1 MSLKQPIIIQ
11 SVSKCYQIY
20 SHPKDRFKQ
29 AISNRWRRFV
39 GGAESASPYY
49 KEFWALRDISFSLE
63 PGETVGILG
72 RNGAGKSTL
81 LQIIVGTL
89 APTSG
94 EVITDGRI
102 TALLELGSG
111 FNPEFTG
118 RENVLLNAQ
127 ILGLT
132 REQALDRFD
141 EIAGFA
147 DIGDFIEQPVKT
159 YSSGMMVRLAF
170 AVQTAV
176 DPKILIVDEALA
188 VGDMFFQAKCISR
201 IKKLVDE
208 GVALLFVS
216 HDTGVVR
223 QLCSRAVLLQD
234 GRLAAIGDAKS
245 VAEQYTSLQL
255 EERNRAA
262 KVALE
267 AKEKLAQTLMAEK
280 TSWSDHPLRSRWH
293 EGLASFLV
301 KASHNRVGNHQAEIL
316 NVQMLSQGKLAD
328 EFDFDAEAHIR
339 VFVGFNQDL
348 EHLNIVLKICNRQGL
363 PIVFTDARIQEKM
376 DEKYQQG
383 KIYIFDWHVRLP
395 LMAEQYFLFCGL
407 SHPPSAP
414 GADWVFVDMVQH
426 AYDFAV
432 APRRAGTF
440 GGYVVLPARL
450 EISSI

>member
-1 MSLKQPIIIQ
+1 MSNTQPIIIQ

-20 SHPKDRFKQ
+20 AHPKDRFKQ
-29 AISNRWRRFV
+29 AISNRWGRLLGR
-39 GGAESASPYY
+39 AESAEHYY
-49 KEFWALRDISFSLE
+49 KEFWALRDISFALE
-63 PGETVGILG
+63 PGETVGVLG

-89 APTSG
+89 APTTG
-94 EVITDGRI
+94 EVLTNGRI

-132 REQALDRFD
+132 PEQALERFD

-147 DIGDFIEQPVKT
+147 DIGNFIDQPVKT

-201 IKKLVDE
+201 IKKLVDD

-234 GRLAAIGDAKS
+234 GCLAALGDAKS

-262 KVALE
+262 KIALE

-280 TSWSDHPLRSRWH
+280 TNWSDHPLKTRWID
-293 EGLASFLV
+293 GLESFLV

-316 NVQMLSQGKLAD
+316 NVQMLSQGRLAD

-339 VFVGFNQDL
+339 MFVGFNEDL
-348 EHLNIVLKICNRQGL
+348 DNLNVALKICNRQGL
-363 PIVFTDARIQEKM
+363 AIVFTDARIQERM
-376 DEKYQQG
+376 DERYQQG
-383 KIYIFDWHVRLP
+383 KIYTFDWHIRLP
-395 LMAEQYFLFCGL
+395 LMSEQYFLFCGL
-407 SHPPSAP
+407 SHPPAVP
-414 GADWVFVDMVQH
+414 GEDWVFVDMVQH
-426 AYDFAV
+426 AYDFTV

-440 GGYVVLPARL
+440 GGYVVLPAQL
-450 EISSI
+450 EISAI